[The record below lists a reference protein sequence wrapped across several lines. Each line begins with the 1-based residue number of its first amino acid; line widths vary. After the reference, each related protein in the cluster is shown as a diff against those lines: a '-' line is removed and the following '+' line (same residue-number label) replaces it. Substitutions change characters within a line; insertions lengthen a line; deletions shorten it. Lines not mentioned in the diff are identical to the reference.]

1 MQNALHSLILAD
13 LAVPVH
19 ENTAS
24 RESFRGQRAC
34 GLCGKGLKIRVLQIF
49 YTVCN
54 GHQARTLIFIPK
66 RKKEVH
72 GKAGGKI

>member
-1 MQNALHSLILAD
+1 LHSLILAD
-13 LAVPVH
+13 LAFAVH

-24 RESFRGQRAC
+24 PKAFGPSGHADFVV
-34 GLCGKGLKIRVLQIF
+34 KGRKTGILQIF
-49 YTVCN
+49 YMVCN

-66 RKKEVH
+66 RKKDVH